1 MDFKFKLTFFIILLF
16 LNTFFL
22 FSSLNEVKNRV
33 KTFKLKNGMKFIL
46 FEKHEVPVISF
57 VTLVNVGSVNEPEGE
72 TGITH
77 VFEHMAFKGT
87 KTIGTI
93 DYKKEKPILDR
104 MDAIFNEIL
113 SIEDG
118 NDKNLKEN
126 RLPKLKEEFKK
137 LQTEAEKYVVNNE
150 FMRILN
156 ENGAEGTNAQ
166 TTADYTAYFINLPSN
181 KAELWAYME
190 SDRILNP
197 VMREFF
203 KEKEVIEEERRMRVE
218 SNPIGNL
225 VERIQCAAFEAH
237 PYHHPTIGFMSDIEH
252 ATREEVRKL
261 HKKYYCG
268 KNITIAVVGDIT
280 LKELKKLAEKY
291 FEKIPSGNVSN
302 EYITPEPPQNAEK
315 TITVESNAQP
325 IVILG
330 FHRPA
335 LSSND
340 STIFDAMSDILSG
353 GNSSRLYKKLVIKEK
368 KAIYV
373 GTLSGFP
380 GNKYPNLYIVYALP
394 SNGVSV
400 NDLKDLILKEL
411 FKLKDEKVSLDELD
425 KVKKKEKLSL
435 INSLDSDQEMA
446 FNLAYY
452 ETIGGGWE
460 NLFLSL
466 KKIDEVTPEDIM
478 RVAKEFFKKE
488 NMVVGIL
495 RKKN

>member
-1 MDFKFKLTFFIILLF
+1 MVFKFKLTFFIVLF
-16 LNTFFL
+16 FFNTFFL
-22 FSSLNEVKNRV
+22 FSSLKDVKNRI

-46 FEKHEVPVISF
+46 FEKHSVPIVSF
-57 VTLVNVGSVNEPEGE
+57 VTFVNVGSVNEPKGE

-87 KTIGTI
+87 KTIGTL
-93 DYKKEKPILDR
+93 DYKKEKPILDE
-104 MDAIFNEIL
+104 MDLVFKEIL
-113 SIEDG
+113 KIEDG
-118 NDKNLKEN
+118 NDENLKKTK
-126 RLPKLKEEFKK
+126 LPELKKEFKK
-137 LQTEAEKYVVNNE
+137 LQAEAEKFVVNNE

-203 KEKEVIEEERRMRVE
+203 KEKEVIKEERRMRVE
-218 SNPIGNL
+218 SNPIGKL

-237 PYHHPTIGFMSDIEH
+237 PYHHPTIGFMPDIEH
-252 ATREEVRKL
+252 ATREEVKKL
-261 HKKYYCG
+261 HDKYYCG

-280 LKELKKLAEKY
+280 LRKLKKLAEKY
-291 FEKIPSGNVSN
+291 FERIPSGDVSD
-302 EYITPEPPQNAEK
+302 EYITPEPPQDVEK
-315 TITVESNAQP
+315 IITMKGMAQP
-325 IVILG
+325 IVIIG
-330 FHRPA
+330 FHRPP
-335 LSSND
+335 LKSED
-340 STIFDAMSDILSG
+340 SAIFDAISDILSG

-368 KAIYV
+368 KAIYI

-394 SNGVSV
+394 SNGVDV
-400 NDLKDLILKEL
+400 QKLKDLILEEL
-411 FKLKDEKVSLDELD
+411 FKLKNEKVSLKELQ

-435 INSLDSDQEMA
+435 ISSLDSNQEMA

-466 KKIDEVTPEDIM
+466 DKIDRVTPEDIM
-478 RVAKEFFKKE
+478 RIAKKYFRKD

-495 RKKN
+495 DKKN